1 MPVSCRAEGSFYIW
15 VTPHPRLYNRT
26 MPSVPVRLDETGV
39 DALRQHLKDTV
50 TGRKVPAAWFGV
62 TSANEE
68 LFFDCQGERV
78 FGKPNEGMVD
88 EHTSGF
94 RLVDRTDPSPTA
106 VLDDQVCHDGECH
119 V

>member
-1 MPVSCRAEGSFYIW
+1 MRCHPYIERTLGPATNRHRGGS
-15 VTPHPRLYNRT
+15 
-26 MPSVPVRLDETGV
+26 SALDETGV